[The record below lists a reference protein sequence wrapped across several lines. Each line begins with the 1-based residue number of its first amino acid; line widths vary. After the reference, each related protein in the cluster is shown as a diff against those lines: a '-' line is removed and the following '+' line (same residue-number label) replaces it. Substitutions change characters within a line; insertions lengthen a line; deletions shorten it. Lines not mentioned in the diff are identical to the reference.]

1 MSPKTP
7 LIRVIDDDLDLLNSV
22 EFLLKCEG
30 YEVAAYTDAQEFLR
44 ADSPSRPG
52 CLVLDEQMPI
62 MTGQELQSELNA
74 RKSVLPIIFLTAHGD
89 IDMAVQTM
97 IRGAVDFQQKPI
109 KPEKCLISVAR
120 AGQIDLDRRGGA
132 SDLKDEI
139 IMYEK
144 LTEREEQICRLVA
157 DGLINKEIGERLGI
171 SKRTVDHV
179 RASAVNKLQ
188 GKSAAQL
195 AAFFRRIDSVKSD
208 N

>member
-97 IRGAVDFQQKPI
+97 IRVAVDFQQKPI
-109 KPEKCLISVAR
+109 KPEKFLISVAR
-120 AGQIDLDRRGGA
+120 AVQIDLDRRGGA

>member
-97 IRGAVDFQQKPI
+97 IRGAVDFQKKPI
-109 KPEKCLISVAR
+109 KPEKFLISVAR
-120 AGQIDLDRRGGA
+120 AVQIDLDRRGGA

>member
-1 MSPKTP
+1 MPPKTP
-7 LIRVIDDDLDLLNSV
+7 LIRVVDDDVDLLNSV

-62 MTGQELQSELNA
+62 MTGQELQSELNT

-89 IDMAVQTM
+89 VDMAVQTM
-97 IRGAVDFQQKPI
+97 IRGAVDFQQKPL
-109 KPEKCLISVAR
+109 KPEKFLTSVAR
-120 AGQIDLDRRGGA
+120 AVQIDLDRRGGA

-195 AAFFRRIDSVKSD
+195 AAFFRRIDSANSE

>member
-109 KPEKCLISVAR
+109 KPEKLLSSVAR
-120 AGQIDLDRRGGA
+120 AVQIDLDRRGGA